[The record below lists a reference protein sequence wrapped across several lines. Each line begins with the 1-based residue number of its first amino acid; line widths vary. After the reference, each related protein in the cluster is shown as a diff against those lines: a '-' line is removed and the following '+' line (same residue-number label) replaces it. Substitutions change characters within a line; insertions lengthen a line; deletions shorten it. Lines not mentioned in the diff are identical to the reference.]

1 MQLLPMQRLDDPF
14 FLIEP
19 VRTEGHLERDGG
31 HAIFW
36 QDAGAEA
43 NMPVIVIHGGP
54 GGSLA
59 ESRRRFFDPTK
70 FRVVQF
76 DQRGC
81 GKSTPA
87 GKLDGNSLQATLGD
101 IEALREHLRIDK
113 WMVSG
118 SSWGSTVAIAYAE
131 AFPEH
136 CLGVNLTCL
145 WLCRREDVHWWFH
158 GVRTMF
164 PELWESFASLVL
176 PEERGDL
183 RAAYVR
189 RILGNDAAVAKEAGE
204 RLFLYEQ
211 GFMQF
216 DAPVVAPEVATKGD
230 AYGRIF
236 AHYAANWFFVRDNQ
250 LLEDAPRIA
259 YLPIEVVTG
268 RYDCCTPPSNSY
280 DFRAALPNAHL
291 TIVPGGGHFPT
302 EVAMAPEV
310 ARAPGRLHER
320 IVASVG
326 WPIQR

>member
-1 MQLLPMQRLDDPF
+1 LRAQSEDDAMPLLPMQRLDDPF
-14 FLIEP
+14 FPIEP
-19 VRTEGHLERDGG
+19 VRAEGHLERDGG

-36 QDAGAEA
+36 QDASAEA

-54 GGSLA
+54 G
-59 ESRRRFFDPTK
+59 
-70 FRVVQF
+70 
-76 DQRGC
+76 
-81 GKSTPA
+81 
-87 GKLDGNSLQATLGD
+87 SLQATLGD
-101 IEALREHLRIDK
+101 IEALREHFRIDK

-131 AFPEH
+131 AFPNR
-136 CLGVNLTCL
+136 CLGINLTCL

-164 PELWESFASLVL
+164 PELWESFASLVS

-189 RILGNDAAVAKEAGE
+189 RILGNDAELAKQAGE
-204 RLFLYEQ
+204 RLYLYEQ

-216 DAPVVAPEVATKGD
+216 DAPVIAPEAAAKGE
-230 AYGRIF
+230 AYGRVF

-250 LLEDAPRIA
+250 LLEDAHRIA
-259 YLPIEVVTG
+259 HLPIEIVTG

-280 DFRAALPNAHL
+280 DFRAALPNAYL

-310 ARAPGRLHER
+310 ARAPGRLYER
-320 IVASVG
+320 IVAGGG
-326 WPIQR
+326 WQVRC